1 MPLEK
6 SNPDDQIL
14 EHNLKI
20 LENVNSVPAFPVVW
34 ADENA
39 QIDEPNANKLKT
51 EAIMPIK
58 LVNGFSYL
66 MLICGCIL
74 IVFSVGM
81 LFNKSKPTNKYY

>member
-6 SNPDDQIL
+6 SNPDDKM
-14 EHNLKI
+14 HTLKI
-20 LENVNSVPAFPVVW
+20 LENVNNVPAFPVVW

-39 QIDEPNANKLKT
+39 QIDEPNAKKLKT

-58 LVNGFSYL
+58 LVDGFSYL

-74 IVFSVGM
+74 MIFSVGM

>member
-6 SNPDDQIL
+6 SNPDDKM
-14 EHNLKI
+14 HTLKI

-39 QIDEPNANKLKT
+39 QIDEPNAKKLKT

-58 LVNGFSYL
+58 LVDGFSYL

-74 IVFSVGM
+74 IV
-81 LFNKSKPTNKYY
+81 LCIIY